1 MNRHLYVF
9 RSDWIVSAP
18 PATVFATLA
27 KLDEYPQWW
36 PQVRS
41 TRPIDDDTCEIEV
54 RSGLP
59 YSLRMTAH
67 HSRRDAGAGVLEAR
81 LSGDLVG
88 KSRWTMAPTSDG
100 RGTHLH
106 FGEEVE
112 VHRPLLRRL
121 SFARP
126 AFRLNHA
133 LMMRAGER
141 GLRRHLARS
150 GA

>member
-1 MNRHLYVF
+1 MTRHFYVF
-9 RSDWIVSAP
+9 CSDWTVPVPP
-18 PATVFATLA
+18 PAVFATLA

-54 RSGLP
+54 RSHLP

-67 HSRRDAGAGVLEAR
+67 HSRRDPSAGVLEAR
-81 LSGDLVG
+81 LTGDLVG
-88 KSRWTMAPTSDG
+88 TSRWTMTATPDG
-100 RGTHLH
+100 RGTHLQ

-126 AFRLNHA
+126 AFRANHT
-133 LMMRAGER
+133 LMMRSGER
-141 GLRRHLARS
+141 GLRRHLARA
-150 GA
+150 GT